1 MRKSK
6 FNLTHLHST
15 TLDMGYLVPICLLD
29 CLPNDSFRISLS
41 SFIRAQPML
50 SPLMHE
56 VFLYTQYWFV
66 PYRLLWDNWE
76 AFITGGNDGLETPP
90 FPIVKAPDGGF
101 QTGSLADYFGFPV
114 NQASIEVSAMPFR
127 AMAEIWNTRYRDE
140 DLQDELPVSYADG
153 LDEETNVS
161 LLSPAWKKDYFTTA
175 RNSTQRGA
183 EISVPVNVSNDFSQ
197 AYQVFTGKLNWYAN
211 NAGSYDVKG
220 VTAKP
225 SWCKLSGWISPIGT
239 LCGVPP
245 NNNGYHSG
253 VVVGYNFNGSLTDY
267 FNDAIF
273 HGKLQ
278 EQLFRDVETELET
291 ALLPIVP
298 KPNEA
303 VPVTKN
309 LPDNIAS
316 PDVATLSGLKRSY
329 NVSMIVEIFDD
340 SQDNAKPAKKVAV
353 GFTAVASINKGTIT
367 FSTRR
372 AETGLIARPDISYSG
387 VNGQWGIA
395 DYHID
400 FTLKNPTGGSGSIGN
415 VDIRDLRVASALQ
428 RYQERSLKY
437 GNRYEEFIQREFG
450 IKPRDSRI
458 QRPEYLG
465 GSKSVLQISEVLQ
478 TAEGADSGVG
488 TMRGHGVAGMR
499 QRPIRF
505 TCPEHG
511 LILGLLSIR
520 PAPVYTQGIDRAWL
534 KRTKLDFFVPELAN
548 IGMQEVFQQELFATK
563 DNKNMI
569 FGYQDRYNEYRSMR
583 PRVTG
588 EFRTTQLSYWNIARH
603 FEQPPFLNGSFINM
617 ANSANT
623 FKRPFAVQ
631 NQHAFLAMIRNN
643 IRAFRPIPKVAKNI
657 LK

>member
-76 AFITGGNDGLETPP
+76 AFITGGNNGLETPP

-114 NQASIEVSAMPFR
+114 SQAGIEVSAMPFR

-140 DLQDELPVSYADG
+140 DLQSEIPISYDDG
-153 LDEETNVS
+153 LDEITSVG
-161 LLSPAWKKDYFTTA
+161 LLSPAWRKDYFTTA
-175 RNSTQRGA
+175 RGSTQRGG
-183 EISVPVNVSNDFSQ
+183 EISVPVYPSGSTDTYFMQWNKLFCFTQKLDDPSKHWTIEHLKNAFNNWETLLSAVKSAVPIENGVFSKVTLGGNNYKFLGNLSSMSPVRVNG
-197 AYQVFTGKLNWYAN
+197 ASAGAVVFGAAGEDSGIEVILNEKSN
-211 NAGSYDVKG
+211 NA
-220 VTAKP
+220 
-225 SWCKLSGWISPIGT
+225 
-239 LCGVPP
+239 
-245 NNNGYHSG
+245 
-253 VVVGYNFNGSLTDY
+253 
-267 FNDAIF
+267 
-273 HGKLQ
+273 
-278 EQLFRDVETELET
+278 
-291 ALLPIVP
+291 
-298 KPNEA
+298 
-303 VPVTKN
+303 
-309 LPDNIAS
+309 
-316 PDVATLSGLKRSY
+316 
-329 NVSMIVEIFDD
+329 
-340 SQDNAKPAKKVAV
+340 
-353 GFTAVASINKGTIT
+353 
-367 FSTRR
+367 
-372 AETGLIARPDISYSG
+372 
-387 VNGQWGIA
+387 
-395 DYHID
+395 
-400 FTLKNPTGGSGSIGN
+400 SGS

-437 GNRYEEFIQREFG
+437 GNRYEEFIMREFG
-450 IKPRDSRI
+450 IQPRDSRI

-478 TAEGADSGVG
+478 TAEGTDTGVG

-548 IGMQEVFQQELFATK
+548 IGMQEVFTQELFATK
-563 DNKNMI
+563 DNKNTI

-603 FEQPPFLNGSFINM
+603 FEQAPFLNDNFVNM
-617 ANSANT
+617 AFSTQT

-643 IRAFRPIPKVAKNI
+643 IRAYRPIPKVAKNI

>member
-114 NQASIEVSAMPFR
+114 SQAGIEVSAMPFR
-127 AMAEIWNTRYRDE
+127 AMAEIYNTRYRDE
-140 DLQDELPVSYADG
+140 DLQTEVPISYADG
-153 LDEETNVS
+153 LDEETSVA

-175 RNSTQRGA
+175 RGSTQRGA
-183 EISVPVNVSNDFSQ
+183 EISVPVSV
-197 AYQVFTGKLNWYAN
+197 
-211 NAGSYDVKG
+211 
-220 VTAKP
+220 
-225 SWCKLSGWISPIGT
+225 
-239 LCGVPP
+239 
-245 NNNGYHSG
+245 
-253 VVVGYNFNGSLTDY
+253 
-267 FNDAIF
+267 
-273 HGKLQ
+273 
-278 EQLFRDVETELET
+278 
-291 ALLPIVP
+291 
-298 KPNEA
+298 
-303 VPVTKN
+303 
-309 LPDNIAS
+309 
-316 PDVATLSGLKRSY
+316 
-329 NVSMIVEIFDD
+329 
-340 SQDNAKPAKKVAV
+340 
-353 GFTAVASINKGTIT
+353 
-367 FSTRR
+367 
-372 AETGLIARPDISYSG
+372 
-387 VNGQWGIA
+387 
-395 DYHID
+395 
-400 FTLKNPTGGSGSIGN
+400 GGSGAKTHLRYSIRVDFVATDLSNINRKDWYYFSKSGDASNPNTQGFQGENAWREIARRKILEKTNDLTTIASAHLPADTDVLPWSYTFTSEDLKTIVFDDFVMYESSNKTGEWKWTDVTTSFGVKSLKITYTAKSVQDGAQTAVQLVNLGSVLGN
-415 VDIRDLRVASALQ
+415 WDTYNVGAEIKAPAVSGQVGSLDIRDLRVASALQ

-437 GNRYEEFIQREFG
+437 GNRYEEFIMREFG

-478 TAEGADSGVG
+478 TAEGTDTGVG

-548 IGMQEVFQQELFATK
+548 IGMQEVFTQELFATK
-563 DNKNMI
+563 DNKNTI

-603 FEQPPFLNGSFINM
+603 FEQAPFLNDNFVNM
-617 ANSANT
+617 AFSTQT

-643 IRAFRPIPKVAKNI
+643 IRAYRPIPKVAKNI

>member
-101 QTGSLADYFGFPV
+101 QTGSLADYFGFPI
-114 NQASIEVSAMPFR
+114 NQGGIEVSAMPFR

-140 DLQDELPVSYADG
+140 DLQTDVPVVYADG

-161 LLSPAWKKDYFTTA
+161 LLSPAWRKDYFTTA
-175 RNSTQRGA
+175 RGSTQRGA
-183 EISVPVNVSNDFSQ
+183 EISVPVSVGGSGAKTHLRYSIRVDFVATGLSNINRRDWYYFSKSGTAENPTTQGFQGENAWREISRRKILEKTNDLTTIASAHLPADTDVLPWSYTFTSEDLKTIVFDDFVVYESSNKDGGVWKWTDVTTSFGVSSIKIT
-197 AYQVFTGKLNWYAN
+197 Y
-211 NAGSYDVKG
+211 
-220 VTAKP
+220 TAK
-225 SWCKLSGWISPIGT
+225 S
-239 LCGVPP
+239 VQD
-245 NNNGYHSG
+245 
-253 VVVGYNFNGSLTDY
+253 GS
-267 FNDAIF
+267 
-273 HGKLQ
+273 Q
-278 EQLFRDVETELET
+278 T
-291 ALLPIVP
+291 AVQIV
-298 KPNEA
+298 
-303 VPVTKN
+303 N
-309 LPDNIAS
+309 LGSVLGNWA
-316 PDVATLSGLKRSY
+316 SY
-329 NVSMIVEIFDD
+329 NVGAEVK
-340 SQDNAKPAKKVAV
+340 APAVSGQV
-353 GFTAVASINKGTIT
+353 GS
-367 FSTRR
+367 
-372 AETGLIARPDISYSG
+372 L
-387 VNGQWGIA
+387 
-395 DYHID
+395 
-400 FTLKNPTGGSGSIGN
+400 
-415 VDIRDLRVASALQ
+415 DIRDLRVASALQ

-478 TAEGADSGVG
+478 TAEGTDTGVG

-548 IGMQEVFQQELFATK
+548 IGMQEVFQQEIFATK

-588 EFRTTQLSYWNIARH
+588 EFRTSQLSYWNIARH
-603 FEQPPFLNGSFINM
+603 FEQAPFLNDNFVNM
-617 ANSANT
+617 AFSTQT

-643 IRAFRPIPKVAKNI
+643 IRAYRPIPKVAKNI

>member
-90 FPIVKAPDGGF
+90 FPIVKAPEGGF
-101 QTGSLADYFGFPV
+101 QTGSLADYFGFPIS
-114 NQASIEVSAMPFR
+114 QGGIEVSAMPFR

-153 LDEETNVS
+153 LDDDTNVS
-161 LLSPAWKKDYFTTA
+161 LLSPAWRKDYFTTA
-175 RNSTQRGA
+175 RNSTQRGS
-183 EISVPVNVSNDFSQ
+183 EISVPVNVSSDVSFSHN
-197 AYQVFTGKLNWYAN
+197 VFTGRLNF
-211 NAGSYDVKG
+211 SM
-220 VTAKP
+220 
-225 SWCKLSGWISPIGT
+225 SGGNDMPIGGDEGARF
-239 LCGVPP
+239 L
-245 NNNGYHSG
+245 GYSWTEASNSSNLLQATA
-253 VVVGYNFNGSLTDY
+253 VIATSVEKFMR
-267 FNDAIF
+267 AI
-273 HGKLQ
+273 
-278 EQLFRDVETELET
+278 ESELEQQ
-291 ALLPIVP
+291 LVP
-298 KPNEA
+298 LIPKSSEA
-303 VPVTKN
+303 VPVTKK
-309 LPDNIAS
+309 LPDSVYSLTTELVIYKVFSKEPGSGGLPVSNTKVTFS
-316 PDVATLSGLKRSY
+316 PKFNANSK
-329 NVSMIVEIFDD
+329 D
-340 SQDNAKPAKKVAV
+340 SNA
-353 GFTAVASINKGTIT
+353 IT

-372 AETGLIARPDISYSG
+372 SETGIVSNADISYSG
-387 VNGQWGIA
+387 VLGQWNGF
-395 DYHID
+395 YID
-400 FTLKNPTGGSGSIGN
+400 FSLKSPAQTGSIGN

-478 TAEGADSGVG
+478 TAEGTDTGVG
-488 TMRGHGVAGMR
+488 TMRGHGVAGMK

-548 IGMQEVFQQELFATK
+548 IGMQEVFQQELYATK

-588 EFRTTQLSYWNIARH
+588 EFRTSQLSYWNIARH
-603 FEQPPFLNGSFINM
+603 FEQAPFLNGSFINM
-617 ANSANT
+617 ANSAQT

-643 IRAFRPIPKVAKNI
+643 IRAYRPIPKVAKNI

>member
-101 QTGSLADYFGFPV
+101 QTGSLADYFGFPIS
-114 NQASIEVSAMPFR
+114 QGGIEVSAMPFR
-127 AMAEIWNTRYRDE
+127 AMAEIYNTRYRDE
-140 DLQDELPVSYADG
+140 DLQTEVPISYADG
-153 LDEETNVS
+153 LDEETSVT

-175 RNSTQRGA
+175 RGSTQRGG
-183 EISVPVNVSNDFSQ
+183 EISVPVSVGGSGAKTHLRYSIRIDFGVTGVTNKLGSNNYYHFSKTDKPGQ
-197 AYQVFTGKLNWYAN
+197 ALRGESLYREIARRKILDKINNITAIASAHLPADTDVLPWSYTFTGE
-211 NAGSYDVKG
+211 D
-220 VTAKP
+220 
-225 SWCKLSGWISPIGT
+225 
-239 LCGVPP
+239 
-245 NNNGYHSG
+245 
-253 VVVGYNFNGSLTDY
+253 
-267 FNDAIF
+267 
-273 HGKLQ
+273 
-278 EQLFRDVETELET
+278 
-291 ALLPIVP
+291 
-298 KPNEA
+298 
-303 VPVTKN
+303 
-309 LPDNIAS
+309 
-316 PDVATLSGLKRSY
+316 LK
-329 NVSMIVEIFDD
+329 
-340 SQDNAKPAKKVAV
+340 
-353 GFTAVASINKGTIT
+353 TIT
-367 FSTRR
+367 FENFSMYYENVNLGESSRFELLEISGITFGLSSVKVTYTAKSVQDGAQTQVQVINLGSFLGNWSAYNVG
-372 AETGLIARPDISYSG
+372 AEVKAPAVSG
-387 VNGQWGIA
+387 QV
-395 DYHID
+395 
-400 FTLKNPTGGSGSIGN
+400 GSL
-415 VDIRDLRVASALQ
+415 DIRDLRVASALQ

-437 GNRYEEFIQREFG
+437 GNRYEEFIMREFG

-478 TAEGADSGVG
+478 TAEGTDTGVG

-548 IGMQEVFQQELFATK
+548 IGMQEVFTQELFATK

-603 FEQPPFLNGSFINM
+603 FEQAPFLNDNFVNM
-617 ANSANT
+617 AFSTQT

-643 IRAFRPIPKVAKNI
+643 IRAYRPIPKVAKNI

>member
-90 FPIVKAPDGGF
+90 FPIVKAPENGF
-101 QTGSLADYFGFPV
+101 QTGSLADYFGFPI
-114 NQASIEVSAMPFR
+114 NQGGIEVSAMPFR

-140 DLQDELPVSYADG
+140 DLQSEIPISYADG
-153 LDEETNVS
+153 LDDDTSVS
-161 LLSPAWKKDYFTTA
+161 LLSPAWRKDYFTTA
-175 RNSTQRGA
+175 RGSTQRGA
-183 EISVPVNVSNDFSQ
+183 EISVPVSVGGSGAKTHLRYS
-197 AYQVFTGKLNWYAN
+197 VKLE
-211 NAGSYDVKG
+211 
-220 VTAKP
+220 
-225 SWCKLSGWISPIGT
+225 
-239 LCGVPP
+239 
-245 NNNGYHSG
+245 
-253 VVVGYNFNGSLTDY
+253 VVVGGLSLLNRGEHFYFSQCGQADSPTCQAYEGEALWREVTKRKLQDKLAQITTIASAHLPADTDVLPWSYTFSNEDLATLTIEDFTMYYIDRVATQGAPTDWEWRSHNVTDMAFTSIKVIYTAKSIQEGAQTTVQIINLGSVLGNWSSYNISAEIKAPAVSGQVGSL
-267 FNDAIF
+267 
-273 HGKLQ
+273 
-278 EQLFRDVETELET
+278 
-291 ALLPIVP
+291 
-298 KPNEA
+298 
-303 VPVTKN
+303 
-309 LPDNIAS
+309 
-316 PDVATLSGLKRSY
+316 
-329 NVSMIVEIFDD
+329 
-340 SQDNAKPAKKVAV
+340 
-353 GFTAVASINKGTIT
+353 
-367 FSTRR
+367 
-372 AETGLIARPDISYSG
+372 
-387 VNGQWGIA
+387 
-395 DYHID
+395 
-400 FTLKNPTGGSGSIGN
+400 
-415 VDIRDLRVASALQ
+415 DIRDLRVASALQ

-478 TAEGADSGVG
+478 TAEGTDTGVG
-488 TMRGHGVAGMR
+488 TMRGHGVAGMK

-548 IGMQEVFQQELFATK
+548 VGMQEVFTQEVFATK

-603 FEQPPFLNGSFINM
+603 FDQAPHLNDNFINM
-617 ANSANT
+617 AFSAQT

-631 NQHAFLAMIRNN
+631 NAHAFLAMIRNN
-643 IRAFRPIPKVAKNI
+643 IRAYRPIPKVAKNI

>member
-101 QTGSLADYFGFPV
+101 QTGSLADYFGFPI

-161 LLSPAWKKDYFTTA
+161 LLSPAWRKDYFTTA

-183 EISVPVNVSNDFSQ
+183 EISVPVNVSGDVSFSHN
-197 AYQVFTGKLNWYAN
+197 VFTGRLDYYPVMAN
-211 NAGSYDVKG
+211 TDGSCFEWPVNEPGIDGKGAILGYGYSPAGTMNPEFANSSLITDSIM
-220 VTAKP
+220 AK
-225 SWCKLSGWISPIGT
+225 
-239 LCGVPP
+239 
-245 NNNGYHSG
+245 
-253 VVVGYNFNGSLTDY
+253 F
-267 FNDAIF
+267 
-273 HGKLQ
+273 LQ
-278 EQLFRDVETELET
+278 LAEADLET
-291 ALLPIVP
+291 HLIPLIP
-298 KPNEA
+298 KSSEA
-303 VPVTKN
+303 VPVTKK
-309 LPDNIAS
+309 LPDSLVTKKTCANMTGDDFVYYKDIDFYVYRKPNS
-316 PDVATLSGLKRSY
+316 GGPTATKLTWR
-329 NVSMIVEIFDD
+329 
-340 SQDNAKPAKKVAV
+340 V
-353 GFTAVASINKGTIT
+353 GFGKDCSITFNARRVETGIVAS
-367 FSTRR
+367 
-372 AETGLIARPDISYSG
+372 PDISYSG
-387 VNGQWGIA
+387 VLGQWA
-395 DYHID
+395 HYYLD
-400 FTLKNPTGGSGSIGN
+400 FSLKSPMQSGSIGN

-478 TAEGADSGVG
+478 TAEGTDTGVG

-548 IGMQEVFQQELFATK
+548 IGMQEVFQQEIFATK
-563 DNKNMI
+563 DNKNFI

-603 FEQPPFLNGSFINM
+603 FEQAPFLNGSFINM
-617 ANSANT
+617 ANSAQT

-643 IRAFRPIPKVAKNI
+643 IRAYRPIPKVAKNI

>member
-90 FPIVKAPDGGF
+90 FPIVKAPENGF
-101 QTGSLADYFGFPV
+101 QTGSLADYFGFPIS
-114 NQASIEVSAMPFR
+114 QGGIEVSAMPFR

-140 DLQDELPVSYADG
+140 DLQSEIPISYADG
-153 LDEETNVS
+153 LDDDTSVS
-161 LLSPAWKKDYFTTA
+161 LLSPAWRKDYFTTA
-175 RNSTQRGA
+175 RGSTQRGA
-183 EISVPVNVSNDFSQ
+183 EISVPVSVGGSGAKTHLKYSIRIDFVATGLSNINGRDWYYFSKNGSAENPTTQGYQGENAWREIARRKILEKINDLTTIASAHLPADTDVLPWSYTFTSADLATITFNDFVVYESSNK
-197 AYQVFTGKLNWYAN
+197 TGSWKWTDVTTSFGLSSVKITYIAKSVQESAQTAVQIINLGSVLGNWA
-211 NAGSYDVKG
+211 
-220 VTAKP
+220 
-225 SWCKLSGWISPIGT
+225 
-239 LCGVPP
+239 
-245 NNNGYHSG
+245 
-253 VVVGYNFNGSLTDY
+253 
-267 FNDAIF
+267 
-273 HGKLQ
+273 
-278 EQLFRDVETELET
+278 
-291 ALLPIVP
+291 
-298 KPNEA
+298 
-303 VPVTKN
+303 
-309 LPDNIAS
+309 
-316 PDVATLSGLKRSY
+316 SY
-329 NVSMIVEIFDD
+329 NVGAEIK
-340 SQDNAKPAKKVAV
+340 APAVSGQV
-353 GFTAVASINKGTIT
+353 GS
-367 FSTRR
+367 
-372 AETGLIARPDISYSG
+372 L
-387 VNGQWGIA
+387 
-395 DYHID
+395 
-400 FTLKNPTGGSGSIGN
+400 
-415 VDIRDLRVASALQ
+415 DIRDLRVASALQ

-478 TAEGADSGVG
+478 TAEGTDTGVG
-488 TMRGHGVAGMR
+488 TMRGHGVAGMK

-548 IGMQEVFQQELFATK
+548 VGMQEVFTQEVFATK

-603 FEQPPFLNGSFINM
+603 FDQAPHLNDNFINM
-617 ANSANT
+617 AFSTQT

-631 NQHAFLAMIRNN
+631 NAHAFLAMIRNN
-643 IRAFRPIPKVAKNI
+643 IRAYRPIPKVAKNI

>member
-90 FPIVKAPDGGF
+90 FPIVKAPDSGF
-101 QTGSLADYFGFPV
+101 QTGSLADYFGFPI
-114 NQASIEVSAMPFR
+114 NQGGIEVSAMPFR

-140 DLQDELPVSYADG
+140 DLQDELPISYADG
-153 LDEETNVS
+153 LDDDTNVS
-161 LLSPAWKKDYFTTA
+161 LLSPAWRKDYFTTA

-183 EISVPVNVSNDFSQ
+183 EISVPVNVSGDVSFSHN
-197 AYQVFTGKLNWYAN
+197 VFTGRLSWNAN
-211 NAGSYDVKG
+211 NPGSFDTPG
-220 VTAKP
+220 VSAKP
-225 SWCKLSGWISPIGT
+225 ANTSVNFSGWIVPVGT
-239 LCGVPP
+239 RYTADNVVNDPTAVYYVRGWSFKEDSVLTTDF
-245 NNNGYHSG
+245 HS
-253 VVVGYNFNGSLTDY
+253 
-267 FNDAIF
+267 
-273 HGKLQ
+273 KLQ
-278 EQLFRDVETELET
+278 ERFMRDIESDLEQQLAPL
-291 ALLPIVP
+291 VP
-298 KPNEA
+298 KSSEA

-309 LPDNIAS
+309 LPAGVVS
-316 PDVATLSGLKRSY
+316 PDHTNLAGISKTYKCSLYISNTSQSSRYEK
-329 NVSMIVEIFDD
+329 VSFD
-340 SQDNAKPAKKVAV
+340 AV
-353 GFTAVASINKGTIT
+353 CSFNKGTIT
-367 FSTRR
+367 FSSRR
-372 AETGLIARPDISYSG
+372 TDTGIVSGVDISYSG
-387 VNGQWGIA
+387 VLGQWNA
-395 DYHID
+395 YSVD
-400 FTLKNPTGGSGSIGN
+400 FSLKSPMSSGSIGN

-478 TAEGADSGVG
+478 TAEGTDTGVG
-488 TMRGHGVAGMR
+488 TMRGHGVAGMK

-548 IGMQEVFQQELFATK
+548 IGMQEVFQQELYATK

-603 FEQPPFLNGSFINM
+603 FEQAPFLNGSFINM
-617 ANSANT
+617 ANSAKT

-643 IRAFRPIPKVAKNI
+643 IRAYRPIPKVAKNI

>member
-101 QTGSLADYFGFPV
+101 QTGSLADYFGFPI
-114 NQASIEVSAMPFR
+114 NQGGIEVSAMPFR

-140 DLQDELPVSYADG
+140 DLQDELPVVYADG

-161 LLSPAWKKDYFTTA
+161 LLSPAWRKDYFTTA
-175 RNSTQRGA
+175 RNSTQRGS
-183 EISVPVNVSNDFSQ
+183 EISVPVNVSSDVSFSHN
-197 AYQVFTGKLNWYAN
+197 VFTGRIAYNADD
-211 NAGSYDVKG
+211 AGSFSNPKQ
-220 VTAKP
+220 TKP
-225 SWCKLSGWISPIGT
+225 DWVSSSVNSWIMPIGT
-239 LCGVPP
+239 QFGKPP
-245 NNNGYHSG
+245 SINGYLVNSA
-253 VVVGYNFNGSLTDY
+253 Y
-267 FNDAIF
+267 IF
-273 HGKLQ
+273 QGREYSDPHTAMFEQ
-278 EQLFRDVETELET
+278 FFRDNADNIEQLL
-291 ALLPIVP
+291 VP
-298 KPNEA
+298 LIPKSSEA
-303 VPVTKN
+303 VPITKDLPQAVLDIETSYEVTIKGARFV
-309 LPDNIAS
+309 D
-316 PDVATLSGLKRSY
+316 GKRLDHS
-329 NVSMIVEIFDD
+329 
-340 SQDNAKPAKKVAV
+340 
-353 GFTAVASINKGTIT
+353 FTAYVSIQKGTIT

-372 AETGLIARPDISYSG
+372 SETGIVSGVDISYSG
-387 VNGQWGIA
+387 VNGQWNS
-395 DYHID
+395 YHLD
-400 FTLKNPTGGSGSIGN
+400 FSVKAPAQTGSIGN

-478 TAEGADSGVG
+478 TAEGTDTGVG

-588 EFRTTQLSYWNIARH
+588 EFRTSQLSYWNIARH
-603 FEQPPFLNGSFINM
+603 FEQAPFLNGSFINM
-617 ANSANT
+617 ANSAQT

-643 IRAFRPIPKVAKNI
+643 IRAYRPIPKVAKNI